1 MLLTQKEIMKELDN
15 TILFGKY
22 EIISCLGHG
31 SFSTVYLSRHT
42 ILETYRAV
50 KLFPKTSSPTVSLL
64 TEAKLLKSLKH
75 PGIPQIYD
83 IYQDSEYLYFI
94 EEYIDGESLDEFLLQ
109 QSFISQDTF
118 IDFGLQLCEI
128 FQYLHSL
135 QPSPILYLDLKPEHI
150 IVCGMHIKLI
160 DFNVAQ
166 FVSNMGNI
174 YNHFGNEKF
183 SAPELFTGGTPNFS
197 SDIYSIGKIMQ
208 YLSNYVKPSISP
220 KFHQII
226 NKAADTNI
234 SGRFETVDQLMF
246 AIKKQIKTNCQPISR
261 MKIAVIGSHYGC
273 GTTHFCISLAST
285 LNFLGYSTIYYE
297 KNQSNCLQDL
307 TSSLSHIHEKDG
319 MLCHRFFKGYPNY
332 GEGILLDIPSDAIT
346 IYDYGTSLGKDD
358 TSLFDVVIFLCSN
371 SAWHMQQTI
380 SRGENF
386 LYLGDR
392 LKIICNMGQ
401 PGYTRALAKRFSFPV
416 YHYFYDENAFCITH
430 KKISFVMKLLS
441 LKRRRASF
449 FHFVFKKLFRR
460 K

>member
-1 MLLTQKEIMKELDN
+1 MKELEN

-22 EIISCLGHG
+22 EIISCLGQG

-50 KLFPKTSSPTVSLL
+50 KLFPKTSSPFVSLL
-64 TEAKLLKSLKH
+64 SEAKLLKSLKH

-83 IYQDSEYLYFI
+83 IYEDNEYLYFI

-109 QSFISQDTF
+109 QSFISHDTF
-118 IDFGLQLCEI
+118 IDFCLQLCDI

-183 SAPELFTGGTPNFS
+183 SAPEVLGGATPCFS
-197 SDIYSIGKIMQ
+197 SDVYSIGKIMQ
-208 YLSNYVKPSISP
+208 YLSNYVQPSLSP
-220 KFHQII
+220 KFHQTI
-226 NKAADTNI
+226 NKAADMNI
-234 SGRFETVDQLMF
+234 SGRFETVDELVF
-246 AIKKQIKTNCQPISR
+246 AIKKLNKKICQSVSR
-261 MKIAVIGSHYGC
+261 MKIAVVGSHPGC
-273 GTTHFCISLAST
+273 GTTHFCISLVST
-285 LNFLGYSTIYYE
+285 LNFMGYDSIYYE
-297 KNQSNCLQDL
+297 KNQSPCLQHL
-307 TSSLSHIHEKDG
+307 AASLSHVHERDG
-319 MLCHRFFKGYPNY
+319 MLCYRFFKGYPKY
-332 GEGILLDIPSDAIT
+332 GEGILLHPPSDVIA

-371 SAWHMQQTI
+371 SSWHLHQTL
-380 SRGENF
+380 SLGEHF
-386 LYLGDR
+386 LYLGDK

-401 PGYTRALAKRFSFPV
+401 PAYIRALAKRFSFPV
-416 YHYFYDENAFCITH
+416 YHYFYDKNAFRITN
-430 KKISFVMKLLS
+430 KKISFAFHLLS
-441 LKRRRASF
+441 LKRRRLSF
-449 FHFVFKKLFRR
+449 FHFVFAKLFRR